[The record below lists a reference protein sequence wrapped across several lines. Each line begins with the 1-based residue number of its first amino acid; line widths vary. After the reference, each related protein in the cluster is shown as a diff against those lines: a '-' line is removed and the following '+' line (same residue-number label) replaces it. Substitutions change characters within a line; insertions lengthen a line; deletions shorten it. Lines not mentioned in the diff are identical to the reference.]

1 MKNEFVKRFTT
12 SLIVFLIS
20 FFLIIKGNIYFN
32 LLLILILFIAL
43 IEWFNLCKN
52 KRLFILG
59 SFFLFISLY
68 TTSIFRDENL
78 YFFILIILISISSD
92 IGGYVFGKLFKGP
105 KLTKISPNK
114 TYSGSIGSYFFSLI
128 ISLIFLNYIDSKM
141 INSNINLN
149 IDETIILAF
158 IISSIN
164 QIGDLIISYFKRL
177 RKIEDTGNL
186 LPGHGGLLDRFDG
199 MLFSV
204 PSGFI
209 FYLYILWKKKL
220 QLLDQRVL

>member
-128 ISLIFLNYIDSKM
+128 ISLIF
-141 INSNINLN
+141 
-149 IDETIILAF
+149 
-158 IISSIN
+158 
-164 QIGDLIISYFKRL
+164 
-177 RKIEDTGNL
+177 
-186 LPGHGGLLDRFDG
+186 
-199 MLFSV
+199 
-204 PSGFI
+204 
-209 FYLYILWKKKL
+209 
-220 QLLDQRVL
+220 